1 MEGVWPDH
9 GHRSAIGS
17 TSSWSPSSSEPSW
30 SARLKPWYRWRGVLP
45 GAIRHILT
53 TDTGIRVSGL
63 IGMLSAAYA
72 VAQWAEYVCGAVALL
87 ALAAIATR
95 LRKRPRGLI
104 LGPLCVLV
112 SAAVICAAAF
122 VFSGTRVQQVS
133 LNSIKQVG
141 LETHHAGLRTN
152 ALIYEVRATTSVTP
166 RLLPPTG
173 ALSDTLNHVIASLAQ
188 ETITV
193 DAKVAVYGL
202 INFATLTSRSATVN
216 RQTRTVTVSL
226 PDPEI
231 GPDTTYIASVSGV
244 QVRGGPLYAVAKGL
258 AGVVDSLFHRP
269 VVSFSAQPALTKAET
284 VAVAQARQS
293 QALEACGRQEIT
305 QQVTHIFQLTP
316 QYKDYRLSVTW
327 PTPTRSGV
335 NCPAVPQ

>member
-1 MEGVWPDH
+1 
-9 GHRSAIGS
+9 
-17 TSSWSPSSSEPSW
+17 
-30 SARLKPWYRWRGVLP
+30 
-45 GAIRHILT
+45 
-53 TDTGIRVSGL
+53 
-63 IGMLSAAYA
+63 MLSAVYTA
-72 VAQWAEYVCGAVALL
+72 AQWAEYVSGAVVLL

-112 SAAVICAAAF
+112 SAAVICAGAF

-152 ALIYEVRATTSVTP
+152 ALLYQVQATASVTL
-166 RLLPPTG
+166 RLLPSTG
-173 ALSDTLNHVIASLAQ
+173 TLGDSLNHVIASLVH

-216 RQTRTVTVSL
+216 RQTRTITVSL

-231 GPDTTYIASVSGV
+231 GPDTTYIASVSAV
-244 QVRGGPLYAVAKGL
+244 QVREGALYAVAKGL
-258 AGVVDSLFHRP
+258 MGVFDSLLHRP
-269 VVSFSAQPALTKAET
+269 AVSFSAQPALTKAEA
-284 VAVAQARQS
+284 VALAQARQS

-305 QQVTHIFQLTP
+305 QQLTRIFQVTP
-316 QYKDYRLSVTW
+316 QYQAYRLSVIW
-327 PTPTRSGV
+327 PTATPSGV
-335 NCPAVPQ
+335 NCAALPQ